1 MKRLISF
8 FVLFS
13 LFFCKSYSQEVVN
26 IYSKKFIEKDVRLSK
41 KIKADHIESDSLI
54 LRNDGSYENF
64 YSYSF
69 FDEFGDSRIIGT
81 YEFLNNEIVLYP
93 QKEFNKMNKKG
104 EDVSGSFPIHC
115 QIINDNK
122 INCNKIYRKIKF
134 LERIYISN

>member
-1 MKRLISF
+1 MKRLFSF

-13 LFFCKSYSQEVVN
+13 VFYCKSYSQEIVN
-26 IYSKKFIEKDVRLSK
+26 IYSKKFIEKDVQLSK

-54 LRNDGSYENF
+54 LRNDGTYENF

-81 YEFLNNEIVLYP
+81 YEFSNSEIVLYP
-93 QKEFNKMNKKG
+93 QTEFNKINKNGREIKNY
-104 EDVSGSFPIHC
+104 SPIHC

-122 INCNKIYRKIKF
+122 INCDKMYRKIKF
-134 LERIYISN
+134 LRRTK